1 MVEKKRSK
9 WLGWYFGTSLVV
21 RVLIA
26 LVLGAIV
33 GLIVGPQIA
42 VIEPLGTLMLKLLKM
57 IILPLIFF
65 AIVSGVGG
73 MAASRIGRIAGK
85 ILLYYFLTT
94 VLAATF
100 GLVLAHIFKPGLG
113 LSLAGTSAQGTTVET
128 PSVGSTLLNM
138 VPDNVAAAFANG
150 AYLQVLIF
158 AVIFGLAVSFLRDSK
173 DDTIK
178 EAVMAIYRFCYGGA
192 QMMFTITKWI
202 LEYTPIGIFALIA
215 TLFAQQGTKV
225 IGSAAML
232 ILVCYIGYAVQLFV
246 VYGGLLAAFKISL
259 WKFIARAKE
268 AMLMAFSTRSS
279 SATLP
284 VTLRVAKENLGVPE
298 SIGGFTLPL
307 GSQINLDGEAYYQII
322 SIFFTAFVAG
332 VHLTF
337 IQQLIAI
344 FIVTI
349 GTMGTAGIAGS
360 GPVILLAVMSM
371 VGLKVET
378 GTAVAAAFA
387 LILGVDVILD
397 MGRTTINVSGDMVGT
412 SIVAKTEGLLDLD
425 KWK

>member
-1 MVEKKRSK
+1 
-9 WLGWYFGTSLVV
+9 
-21 RVLIA
+21 
-26 LVLGAIV
+26 
-33 GLIVGPQIA
+33 
-42 VIEPLGTLMLKLLKM
+42 
-57 IILPLIFF
+57 
-65 AIVSGVGG
+65 
-73 MAASRIGRIAGK
+73 
-85 ILLYYFLTT
+85 
-94 VLAATF
+94 
-100 GLVLAHIFKPGLG
+100 
-113 LSLAGTSAQGTTVET
+113 
-128 PSVGSTLLNM
+128 M

-158 AVIFGLAVSFLRDSK
+158 AVIFGLAISFLRDSK

-192 QMMFTITKWI
+192 QMMFTITKWV

>member
-1 MVEKKRSK
+1 MVEKKQSN
-9 WLGWYFGTSLVV
+9 WLGWYFGTPLVW

-26 LVLGAIV
+26 LVLGSIV
-33 GLIVGPQIA
+33 GLIVGPKIA
-42 VIEPLGTLMLKLLKM
+42 VIQPFGDVMVKLLKM

-73 MAASRIGRIAGK
+73 TAASKIGRISVK
-85 ILLYYFLTT
+85 ILVYYFATT
-94 VLAATF
+94 VLAATL
-100 GLVLAHIFKPGLG
+100 GLLLAHIFKAGLG
-113 LSLAGTSAQGTTVET
+113 LSFAGTSAEGATVVV
-128 PSVGSTLLNM
+128 PSVASTLLNM
-138 VPDNVAAAFANG
+138 IPDNVAAAFANG

-158 AVIFGLAVSFLRDSK
+158 AVIFGLAISFLKESK
-173 DDTIK
+173 NDTVK
-178 EAVMAIYRFCYGGA
+178 EAVDAVYRFCYGG
-192 QMMFTITKWI
+192 QQIMFTITKWV

-215 TLFAQQGTKV
+215 VLIAQQGPR
-225 IGSAAML
+225 IFGSAGLL
-232 ILVCYIGYAVQLFV
+232 ILVCYIGYATQLFL
-246 VYGGLLAAFKISL
+246 VYGSILAAFRISL

-284 VTLRVAKENLGVPE
+284 VTLRVAQDSLGVPV

-322 SIFFTAFVAG
+322 SIFFVAFAAG
-332 VHLTF
+332 IHLTF
-337 IQQLIAI
+337 VQQLIAVL
-344 FIVTI
+344 IVSL

-360 GPVILLAVMSM
+360 GPVILLAVMGM
-371 VGLKVET
+371 VGIKVDP
-378 GTAVAAAFA
+378 GTVVASAFA

-397 MGRTTINVSGDMVGT
+397 MGRTTINVTGDMVGT

>member
-1 MVEKKRSK
+1 MAEKKQSN
-9 WLGWYFGTSLVV
+9 WLGWYFGTSLAV

-33 GLIVGPQIA
+33 GLLVGPKIA
-42 VIEPLGTLMLKLLKM
+42 VIEPLGTLMIKLLKM

-73 MAASRIGRIAGK
+73 TAASRIGRVAWK
-85 ILLYYFLTT
+85 ILLYYFTTT

-100 GLVLAHIFKPGLG
+100 GLILAHIFKPGLG
-113 LSLAGTSAQGTTVET
+113 LSLGGTSAQGVTVET
-128 PSVGSTLLNM
+128 PSVVGTLLNM
-138 VPDNVAAAFANG
+138 VPDNVVAAFANG

-158 AVIFGLAVSFLRDSK
+158 ALIFGLAVSFLRESK

-178 EAVMAIYRFCYGGA
+178 EAVMAVYGFCYGGA
-192 QMMFTITKWI
+192 QIMFTITKWV
-202 LEYTPIGIFALIA
+202 LEYSPIGVFALIS

-232 ILVCYIGYAVQLFV
+232 ILVCYIGYATQLFV
-246 VYGGLLAAFKISL
+246 VYGGLLTAFKINF
-259 WKFIARAKE
+259 WKFLARAKD

-284 VTLRVAKENLGVPE
+284 VTLKVAKENLGVPE
-298 SIGGFTLPL
+298 SIGNFTLPL

-322 SIFFTAFVAG
+322 SIFFTAYVAG
-332 VHLTF
+332 VHLTP

-360 GPVILLAVMSM
+360 GPVVLLAVMGM
-371 VGLKVET
+371 VGLKVEP

-397 MGRTTINVSGDMVGT
+397 MGRTTINVTGDMAGT
-412 SIVAKTEGLLDLD
+412 CIVAKTEGLLDLD